1 MSVAPIM
8 EVVSRDASIGWDP
21 IHAAAMLV
29 TVLTP
34 IGGGAQVS
42 SCMERIRELKANHFT
57 LYYYRH

>member
-1 MSVAPIM
+1 MSVALIM
-8 EVVSRDASIGWDP
+8 EVVSRDASIGRDL

-42 SCMERIRELKANHFT
+42 SCMERIRELRANYFT
-57 LYYYRH
+57 L